1 MNAEI
6 AMFAVSLLYGIP
18 SFLLY
23 VVILFQLVRPK
34 YQKHFDNP
42 FFYLCFLIGVVDCVG
57 YLEFYLF
64 LNLPT
69 YSFFSSFY
77 GSSIFSPSP
86 LTTGIYF
93 STYLFTYL
101 QLFGNCFLTFNRFT
115 CIVFPLKHNK
125 IWRVCFPISI
135 VATVL
140 SALAPFLYIVI
151 LIQLIRPKNKKKF
164 SRPFFRLCFFIGVAD
179 CCGYVVYFLFY
190 TLPLYSFFS
199 SFFGSFLFSRSA
211 FTTAMYFSGYLFG
224 YLQLFGNCFLTFN
237 RFTSIVFPLKHQNIW
252 RYCFPISIF
261 ATVLAALAPCC
272 SKTIGTTSKSR
283 KAEMNLFFMMLI
295 IFFVQSICGVH
306 QFLIYIA
313 MNTKDN
319 ARVMMLFSLLPWVN
333 DFKFLSPAWVLLIV
347 STAIREA
354 VLHAIPCR
362 LLPNHVIGSMA
373 TSMKV
378 SSSQGHK
385 LFSVRK

>member
-1 MNAEI
+1 MSTEAV
-6 AMFAVSLLYGIP
+6 MLAVSVLYGIP
-18 SFLLY
+18 S
-23 VVILFQLVRPK
+23 LV
-34 YQKHFDNP
+34 
-42 FFYLCFLIGVVDCVG
+42 
-57 YLEFYLF
+57 
-64 LNLPT
+64 
-69 YSFFSSFY
+69 
-77 GSSIFSPSP
+77 
-86 LTTGIYF
+86 
-93 STYLFTYL
+93 
-101 QLFGNCFLTFNRFT
+101 
-115 CIVFPLKHNK
+115 
-125 IWRVCFPISI
+125 
-135 VATVL
+135 
-140 SALAPFLYIVI
+140 LYIVI

-261 ATVLAALAPCC
+261 ATVLAALAPCWYVSTAAAWYIPLNPGFSNSGFGFTTDNDKYPFFSNSFNKFLSNFVAC
-272 SKTIGTTSKSR
+272 VLCLAINVISSVFLIFHSSKTIGTTSKSR

>member
-125 IWRVCFPISI
+125 IWRCRSST
-135 VATVL
+135 AST
-140 SALAPFLYIVI
+140 
-151 LIQLIRPKNKKKF
+151 R
-164 SRPFFRLCFFIGVAD
+164 
-179 CCGYVVYFLFY
+179 FLF
-190 TLPLYSFFS
+190 
-199 SFFGSFLFSRSA
+199 
-211 FTTAMYFSGYLFG
+211 
-224 YLQLFGNCFLTFN
+224 
-237 RFTSIVFPLKHQNIW
+237 TSP
-252 RYCFPISIF
+252 
-261 ATVLAALAPCC
+261 
-272 SKTIGTTSKSR
+272 
-283 KAEMNLFFMMLI
+283 
-295 IFFVQSICGVH
+295 
-306 QFLIYIA
+306 
-313 MNTKDN
+313 
-319 ARVMMLFSLLPWVN
+319 
-333 DFKFLSPAWVLLIV
+333 
-347 STAIREA
+347 
-354 VLHAIPCR
+354 
-362 LLPNHVIGSMA
+362 
-373 TSMKV
+373 
-378 SSSQGHK
+378 
-385 LFSVRK
+385 